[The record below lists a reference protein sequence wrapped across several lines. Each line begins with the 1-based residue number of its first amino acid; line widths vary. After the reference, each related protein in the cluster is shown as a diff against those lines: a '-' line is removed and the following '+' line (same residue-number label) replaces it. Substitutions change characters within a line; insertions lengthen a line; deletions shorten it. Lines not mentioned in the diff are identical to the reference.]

1 MQEGG
6 GRKGLPKSFLNRFTK
21 VYIDKFESFD
31 LLFITKNLFP
41 QIEESDL
48 KKMIQ
53 FNEELYHDTMVLC
66 KYGKKGSPWEFNLRD
81 LLRWCQLMTGNK
93 SRLFDLNTSVTTATT
108 TTTTVHHVS
117 HNNSSH
123 QRYKSYEDPA
133 LFVDLLYLQRMR
145 ETEDRVQVRR

>member
-6 GRKGLPKSFLNRFTK
+6 GRKDLLNHFLNGFTK

-31 LLFITKNLFP
+31 LFFVTKNLFS

-48 KKMIQ
+48 NKMIQ
-53 FNEELYHDTMVLC
+53 FNEELYHDTMILC

-93 SRLFDLNTSVTTATT
+93 NRLFDLNTSV

-123 QRYKSYEDPA
+123 QRYEDPV
-133 LFVDLLYLQRMR
+133 LFVNLLYLQRMR